1 LKHIYWVDSRS
12 SPVFPPDLEPDRD
25 GLIAVGGDLSERVL
39 IEAYSK
45 GIFPWYNGPPV
56 MWFSPDPRL
65 LLYPADFHVPA
76 RLARLLRRQA
86 FTVRF
91 DYDFSRVIAYCA
103 EVPRKGDTGSWI
115 DPQFEAAYTRLHRLH
130 LSHCVSVYQGNELC
144 GGLYGVSL
152 GRTFFGESMFSLK
165 TNASKVALFYLV
177 EWLKKEKFHFIDC
190 QVRTEHLVQLG
201 AVEILRTSFLD
212 QLAQALEYP
221 THNYCWRHPEE
232 R

>member
-1 LKHIYWVDSRS
+1 LKPIYWLDSRGN
-12 SPVFPPDLEPDRD
+12 PVFPLDLEPDRD

-65 LLYPADFHVPA
+65 LLYPDDFHVPA
-76 RLARLLRRQA
+76 RLVRVLRRQA

-91 DYDFSRVIAYCA
+91 DYDFSRVIAHCA
-103 EVPRKGDTGSWI
+103 EVPRKWDTGSWI

-152 GRTFFGESMFSLK
+152 GRAFFGESMFSLK
-165 TNASKVALFYLV
+165 ANASKVALFYLV
-177 EWLKKEKFHFIDC
+177 EWLKKENFHFIDC

-201 AVEILRTSFLD
+201 AVEVSRYSFLD
-212 QLAQALEYP
+212 QLAQVLEYP

>member
-1 LKHIYWVDSRS
+1 MNLIYWVDSRS
-12 SPVFPPDLEPDRD
+12 NQVFPPDLEPDRD

-76 RLARLLRRQA
+76 RLARLVRRQA

-91 DYDFSRVIAYCA
+91 DYDFSRVIAHCA

-130 LSHCVSVYQGNELC
+130 LSHCVSVYQGDELC

-152 GRTFFGESMFSLK
+152 GRAFFGESMFSLK
-165 TNASKVALFYLV
+165 ANASKVALFYLV

-201 AVEILRTSFLD
+201 AVEVARTSFLD

-221 THNYCWRHPEE
+221 THNFSWRHPEE